1 MKILFLHGLD
11 SKPFQ
16 DRIDILSK
24 YGSLDMPLIDYRN
37 QPNIFNT
44 YLEKVKETHY
54 DVIIGHSLGGC
65 LAFHLCNQLQNTE
78 CLLFMP
84 SFKSNNEKLLAIP
97 DIIDTTLVPND
108 LMVIVSTKDKVVN
121 NDKTYD
127 MIPTDDIIEVD
138 DVEGDN
144 GHSLSPTV
152 LEKWFKVFIGIHENI
167 VTNINAFRRLFE
179 KGVSFNT
186 DSGKYDFDFKQ
197 DRDTDIMH
205 LQPLNKRTKMM
216 HHEGVNYQYYYAYHF
231 EDGSHPGFLRAIKY
245 IDNIDETD
253 AAQLVENAVGDLC
266 SKYNIQEYDT
276 MLYPKSSSKILERF
290 ANVLGEQGIISTFIP
305 NAFVKNSVE
314 NITLDQEAVNKLPD
328 ATKKQVNKVFQHIKD
343 MKTEFKLK
351 DVFTRY
357 RKFIKNF
364 IKLDKDIIQHVE
376 GKKVILMD
384 DYHTTGT
391 TSKEMLNILFGLKP
405 TEILIIFLVKV
416 K

>member
-65 LAFHLCNQLQNTE
+65 LAFHLCNQLPNTE

-127 MIPTDDIIEVD
+127 MIPTDDIIEID

-152 LEKWFKVFIGIHENI
+152 LEKWFKVFIGIHEGI
-167 VTNINAFRRLFE
+167 VTNIQAFRYITE
-179 KGVSFNT
+179 KLQNSNEVTLKQNFKLANL
-186 DSGKYDFDFKQ
+186 YDFHVIYKNKLIGSCEILDEKTEIKFVYLTILPEFQNQGFGKTVVQ
-197 DRDTDIMH
+197 QILKTK
-205 LQPLNKRTKMM
+205 PLVKLVTADCMSQQSFMLFYKIYNRFPDECYLLKDNSQLTTLEETLRNLPKITKMGGL
-216 HHEGVNYQYYYAYHF
+216 HILDTEDDQGVH
-231 EDGSHPGFLRAIKY
+231 I
-245 IDNIDETD
+245 
-253 AAQLVENAVGDLC
+253 
-266 SKYNIQEYDT
+266 KYNI
-276 MLYPKSSSKILERF
+276 
-290 ANVLGEQGIISTFIP
+290 
-305 NAFVKNSVE
+305 
-314 NITLDQEAVNKLPD
+314 
-328 ATKKQVNKVFQHIKD
+328 
-343 MKTEFKLK
+343 
-351 DVFTRY
+351 
-357 RKFIKNF
+357 
-364 IKLDKDIIQHVE
+364 
-376 GKKVILMD
+376 
-384 DYHTTGT
+384 
-391 TSKEMLNILFGLKP
+391 
-405 TEILIIFLVKV
+405 
-416 K
+416 